1 MDGKIEIKR
10 DRSDFYIL
18 EVNDKGDTIQFDL
31 TDISLPEKILK
42 ASEELKNIDEDYKN
56 NILQIDK
63 EEISKEEKAR
73 KVIEIDKNF
82 SIKSRKIMDSFL
94 GEGACQKIFGDAN
107 YYGMYIE
114 LFEQLEPHFDKM
126 IIKSKKAKTRLAEKY
141 LPKKNGVM

>member
-42 ASEELKNIDEDYKN
+42 ASEELKVINDEYVKKV
-56 NILQIDK
+56 LELDK

-73 KVIEIDKNF
+73 KIIEIDRDF
-82 SIKSRKIMDSFL
+82 STNARKTFDGFM

-114 LFEQLEPHFDKM
+114 LFDQLEPHFDKM
-126 IIKSKKAKTRLAEKY
+126 IIKSQKAKQRLVEKY
-141 LPKKNGVM
+141 KPKKSDVM

>member
-42 ASEELKNIDEDYKN
+42 ASEELKNIDDDYKN
-56 NILQIDK
+56 NILQLDK
-63 EEISKEEKAR
+63 EEMSKEEKAR

-94 GEGACQKIFGDAN
+94 GDGACQKIFGDAN

-126 IIKSKKAKTRLAEKY
+126 IIKSQKAKQRLVEKY
-141 LPKKNGVM
+141 KPQKSDVM

>member
-42 ASEELKNIDEDYKN
+42 ASEELKNIDDDYKN

-94 GEGACQKIFGDAN
+94 GDGACQKIFGDAN
-107 YYGMYIE
+107 YYGMYVE

-126 IIKSKKAKTRLAEKY
+126 IIKSQKAKQRLVEKY
-141 LPKKNGVM
+141 KPQKSDVM

>member
-94 GEGACQKIFGDAN
+94 GDGACQKIFGNAN
-107 YYGMYIE
+107 YYGMYVE

-126 IIKSKKAKTRLAEKY
+126 IIKSQKAKQRLVEKY
-141 LPKKNGVM
+141 KPQKSDVM

>member
-42 ASEELKNIDEDYKN
+42 ASEELKNIDDDYKN

-63 EEISKEEKAR
+63 EEMSKEEKAR

-94 GEGACQKIFGDAN
+94 GDGACQKIFGNAN
-107 YYGMYIE
+107 YYGMYVE

-126 IIKSKKAKTRLAEKY
+126 IIKSQKAKQRLVEKY
-141 LPKKNGVM
+141 KPKKSDVM

>member
-31 TDISLPEKILK
+31 TDISLAEKILK
-42 ASEELKNIDEDYKN
+42 ASEELKVINDEYVKKV
-56 NILQIDK
+56 LELDK

-73 KVIEIDKNF
+73 KIIEIDRDF
-82 SIKSRKIMDSFL
+82 STNARKTFDGFM

-114 LFEQLEPHFDKM
+114 LFDQLEPHFDKM
-126 IIKSKKAKTRLAEKY
+126 IIKSQKAKQRLVEKY
-141 LPKKNGVM
+141 KPKKSDVM

>member
-42 ASEELKNIDEDYKN
+42 ASEELKNIDDDYKN

-63 EEISKEEKAR
+63 EEMSKEEKAR

-94 GEGACQKIFGDAN
+94 GDGACQKIFGDAN

-114 LFEQLEPHFDKM
+114 LFDQLEPHFEKM
-126 IIKSKKAKTRLAEKY
+126 VIKSQKAKQRLVEKY
-141 LPKKNGVM
+141 KPQKSDVM

>member
-56 NILQIDK
+56 NILQTDK

-94 GEGACQKIFGDAN
+94 GDGACQKIFGDAN

>member
-42 ASEELKNIDEDYKN
+42 ASEELKNIDDDYKN

-63 EEISKEEKAR
+63 EEMSKEEKAR

-94 GEGACQKIFGDAN
+94 GDGACQKIFGDAN
-107 YYGMYIE
+107 YYGMYVE

-126 IIKSKKAKTRLAEKY
+126 IIKSQKAKQRLVEKY
-141 LPKKNGVM
+141 KPQKSDVM

>member
-42 ASEELKNIDEDYKN
+42 ASEELKVINDEYEKKV
-56 NILQIDK
+56 LELDK

-73 KVIEIDKNF
+73 KIIEIDRDF
-82 SIKSRKIMDSFL
+82 STNARKTFDGFM

-114 LFEQLEPHFDKM
+114 LFDQLEPHFDKM
-126 IIKSKKAKTRLAEKY
+126 IIKSQKAKQRLVEKY
-141 LPKKNGVM
+141 KPKKSDVM

>member
-42 ASEELKNIDEDYKN
+42 ASEELKVINDEYVKKV
-56 NILQIDK
+56 LELDK

-73 KVIEIDKNF
+73 KIIEIDRDF
-82 SIKSRKIMDSFL
+82 STNARKTFDSFL

-126 IIKSKKAKTRLAEKY
+126 IIKSQKAKQRLVEKY
-141 LPKKNGVM
+141 KPKKSDVM

>member
-94 GEGACQKIFGDAN
+94 GDGACQKIFGDAN

-114 LFEQLEPHFDKM
+114 LFDQLEPHFDKM

>member
-42 ASEELKNIDEDYKN
+42 ASEELKVINDEYEKKV
-56 NILQIDK
+56 LELDK

-73 KVIEIDKNF
+73 KIIEIDRDF
-82 SIKSRKIMDSFL
+82 STNARKTFDGFM

-107 YYGMYIE
+107 YYGMYVE

-126 IIKSKKAKTRLAEKY
+126 IIKSQKAKQRLVEKY
-141 LPKKNGVM
+141 KPKKSDVM

>member
-42 ASEELKNIDEDYKN
+42 ASEELKVINDEYAKK
-56 NILQIDK
+56 ILELDK

-73 KVIEIDKNF
+73 KIIEIDKNF

-114 LFEQLEPHFDKM
+114 LFEQLEPHFEKM
-126 IIKSKKAKTRLAEKY
+126 VIKSQKAKQRLIEKY
-141 LPKKNGVM
+141 KPQKSDVM

>member
-63 EEISKEEKAR
+63 EEISKEEKAK
-73 KVIEIDKNF
+73 KVIEIDKEF
-82 SIKSRKIMDSFL
+82 SIKSRKIFDGFM

-126 IIKSKKAKTRLAEKY
+126 IIKSQKAKQRLVEKY
-141 LPKKNGVM
+141 KPKKSDVM

>member
-31 TDISLPEKILK
+31 TDIALPDKILK
-42 ASEELKNIDEDYKN
+42 ASEELKNIDDDYKN

-94 GEGACQKIFGDAN
+94 GDGACQKIFGDAN

-114 LFEQLEPHFDKM
+114 LFEQLEPHFEKM
-126 IIKSKKAKTRLAEKY
+126 VIKSQKAKQRLVEKY
-141 LPKKNGVM
+141 KPKKSDVM

>member
-94 GEGACQKIFGDAN
+94 GDGACQKIFGDAN

-126 IIKSKKAKTRLAEKY
+126 IIKSQKAKQRLVEKY
-141 LPKKNGVM
+141 KPQKSDVM

>member
-42 ASEELKNIDEDYKN
+42 ASEELKVINDEYVKKV
-56 NILQIDK
+56 LELDK

-73 KVIEIDKNF
+73 KIIEIDRDF
-82 SIKSRKIMDSFL
+82 STNARKTFDGFM

-107 YYGMYIE
+107 YYGMCIE
-114 LFEQLEPHFDKM
+114 LFDQLEPHFDKM
-126 IIKSKKAKTRLAEKY
+126 IIKSQKAKQRLVEKY
-141 LPKKNGVM
+141 KPKKSDVM

>member
-1 MDGKIEIKR
+1 MYRKIEIKR
-10 DRSDFYIL
+10 DSSDFYIL

-42 ASEELKNIDEDYKN
+42 ASEELKNIDDDYKN

-63 EEISKEEKAR
+63 EEMSKEEKAR

-94 GEGACQKIFGDAN
+94 GDGACQKIFGDAN

-114 LFEQLEPHFDKM
+114 LFDQLEPHFDKM
-126 IIKSKKAKTRLAEKY
+126 IIKS
-141 LPKKNGVM
+141 

>member
-42 ASEELKNIDEDYKN
+42 ASEELKVINDEYAKK
-56 NILQIDK
+56 ILELDK

-73 KVIEIDKNF
+73 KIIEIDKNF

-114 LFEQLEPHFDKM
+114 LFDQLEPHFEKM
-126 IIKSKKAKTRLAEKY
+126 VIKSQKAKQRLVEKY
-141 LPKKNGVM
+141 KPQKSDVM

>member
-73 KVIEIDKNF
+73 KIIEIDKEF
-82 SIKSRKIMDSFL
+82 SIKARKIFDGFM

-114 LFEQLEPHFDKM
+114 LFDQLEPHFDKM
-126 IIKSKKAKTRLAEKY
+126 IIKSQKAKQRLVEKY
-141 LPKKNGVM
+141 KPKKSDVM

>member
-94 GEGACQKIFGDAN
+94 GDGACQKIFGDAN

>member
-114 LFEQLEPHFDKM
+114 LFEQLEPHFEKM
-126 IIKSKKAKTRLAEKY
+126 VIKSQKAKQRLIEKY
-141 LPKKNGVM
+141 KPQKSDVM

>member
-42 ASEELKNIDEDYKN
+42 ASEELKNIDDDYKN

-63 EEISKEEKAR
+63 EEMSKEEKAR

-94 GEGACQKIFGDAN
+94 GDGACQKICGDAN

-114 LFEQLEPHFDKM
+114 LFDQLEPHFEKM
-126 IIKSKKAKTRLAEKY
+126 VIKSQKAKQRLVEKY
-141 LPKKNGVM
+141 KPQKSDVM

>member
-73 KVIEIDKNF
+73 KIIEIDKEF
-82 SIKSRKIMDSFL
+82 SIKARKIFDSFM

-114 LFEQLEPHFDKM
+114 LFDQLEPHFDKM
-126 IIKSKKAKTRLAEKY
+126 IIKSQKAKQRLVEKY
-141 LPKKNGVM
+141 KPQKSDVM

>member
-73 KVIEIDKNF
+73 KIIEIDKEF
-82 SIKSRKIMDSFL
+82 SIKARKIFDGFMC
-94 GEGACQKIFGDAN
+94 EGACQKIFGDAN

-114 LFEQLEPHFDKM
+114 LFDQLEPHFNKM
-126 IIKSKKAKTRLAEKY
+126 IIKSQKAKQRLVEKY
-141 LPKKNGVM
+141 KPKKSDVM

>member
-42 ASEELKNIDEDYKN
+42 ASEELKVINDEYAKK
-56 NILQIDK
+56 ILELDK

-73 KVIEIDKNF
+73 KIIEIDKNF

-94 GEGACQKIFGDAN
+94 GDGACQKIFGDAN

-114 LFEQLEPHFDKM
+114 LFEQLEPHFEKM
-126 IIKSKKAKTRLAEKY
+126 VIKSQKAKQRLIEKY
-141 LPKKNGVM
+141 KPQKSDVM

>member
-42 ASEELKNIDEDYKN
+42 ASEELKNIDDDYKN

-63 EEISKEEKAR
+63 EEMSKEEKAR

-94 GEGACQKIFGDAN
+94 GDGACKKIFGDAN

-114 LFEQLEPHFDKM
+114 LFDQLEPHFEKM
-126 IIKSKKAKTRLAEKY
+126 VIKSQKAKQRLVEKY
-141 LPKKNGVM
+141 KPQKSDVM